1 VIGRALTLVV
11 SIAVTLA
18 VPAILAVNCI
28 RMATDEQFV
37 RTVYDYG
44 WVPEDRYGFT
54 EAERERLA
62 LLGLRSIEPSTEE
75 GVGLLREARLAN
87 GEPAFGV
94 REVSHMQ
101 DVRTAVSRAY
111 RFQIIA
117 LIAIAVL
124 AVLFAML
131 RTTRA
136 LIPVALARGA
146 VLTVVLA
153 VAVGL
158 LAIASY
164 DTFETAFH
172 WPFFEGETWR
182 FEESDTLRR
191 LYPDRF
197 WLDVAVAV
205 GVVAAAQAAILFLIA
220 RFWARRAGVRRPL
233 RMQARTEGT

>member
-1 VIGRALTLVV
+1 VIARIATVALGVAITLVV
-11 SIAVTLA
+11 
-18 VPAILAVNCI
+18 PFILAVNCV
-28 RMATDEQFV
+28 RMATDEEFV

-44 WVPEDRYGFT
+44 WVPEDRYGLM

-62 LLGLRSIEPSTEE
+62 LLGLRSIEPSSA
-75 GVGLLREARLAN
+75 GIALLREARLAN
-87 GEPAFGV
+87 GEPAFDA
-94 REVSHMQ
+94 RELSHMQ

-117 LIAIAVL
+117 VVAIAIL
-124 AVLFAML
+124 AVLFGLL

-136 LIPVALARGA
+136 LVPVALARGA

-153 VAVGL
+153 AVAGI
-158 LAIASY
+158 LAVTSY
-164 DTFETAFH
+164 DAFETAFH
-172 WPFFEGETWR
+172 WPFFEGDTWR
-182 FEESDTLRR
+182 FEETDTLRR

-205 GVVAAAQAAILFLIA
+205 GVVASVQAGILFLIA
-220 RFWARRAGVRRPL
+220 KFWARRAGARRPL